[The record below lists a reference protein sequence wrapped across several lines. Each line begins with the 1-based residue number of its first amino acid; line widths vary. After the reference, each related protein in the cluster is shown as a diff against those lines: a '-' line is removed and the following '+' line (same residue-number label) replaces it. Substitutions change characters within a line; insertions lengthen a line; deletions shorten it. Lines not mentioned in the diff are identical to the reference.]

1 MLTHL
6 NMYEKDG
13 QTHQQNQ
20 DIRGFKIFQSA
31 LQHLNLAFGTRHNT
45 LYCLRDAAH
54 MLLVM
59 ASSNGYANGARDLGS
74 PGIRMPSGS
83 WLLKKLR
90 IIKQDKMNRFCDQMM
105 HDTVNTACRS
115 MRRRI
120 SNETAVAAIDKHKI
134 PHHDKNP
141 DLKHLIQSKYESG
154 TYRFESYMTS
164 KIVQGGKE
172 ANLCF
177 SPVTRGT
184 SNGEFVRKTIKK
196 CSKLHLGIN
205 LYLLDREFYAT
216 DVMRTVRSLHRH
228 FIMPAKKN
236 AGIKRAIV
244 QHAQGKRG
252 DVSRYTIKSGSEKF
266 TFNLVLIRD
275 DARKKDGTMFD
286 RYHAFAT
293 SLPYENERDVVKYIP
308 EQYKKRWGIETGY
321 RSAKSV
327 RARTASRNPSVR
339 MLLFVLS
346 LVINNIWIG
355 LRRTVCRQRYHVTLA
370 GVLNRMIRVFAEYVY
385 ARWPPPIG

>member
-6 NMYEKDG
+6 DLHRKDG

-20 DIRGFKIFQSA
+20 DIRGLKIFQSA
-31 LQHLNLAFGTRHNT
+31 LRRLNLAFGTRHNT
-45 LYCLRDAAH
+45 LYGLGDAAH
-54 MLLVM
+54 MLLLVM

-90 IIKQDKMNRFCDQMM
+90 ITRPDKMNRFCDQMI
-105 HDTVNTACRS
+105 HDTANAACRD
-115 MRRRI
+115 MRRRGGN
-120 SNETAVAAIDKHKI
+120 SETTAAAIDKHRI

-141 DLKHLIQSKYESG
+141 DLRRLIQSKYESG

-177 SPVTRGT
+177 SPVTRGIF
-184 SNGEFVRKTIKK
+184 NGEFVRKTVEK
-196 CSKLHLGIN
+196 CSKLRLGIG
-205 LYLLDREFYAT
+205 LCLLDREFYAT
-216 DVMRTVRSLHRH
+216 DVMQAVRSLHRH

-244 QHAQGKRG
+244 QHAQGRRG
-252 DVSRYTIKSGSEKF
+252 DVSQYTMQSGSEKF

-275 DARKKDGTMFD
+275 DAGKKDGTNMFD
-286 RYHAFAT
+286 RYRAFAT
-293 SLPYENERDVVKYIP
+293 SLPCENEGDVIRYIP
-308 EQYKKRWGIETGY
+308 EQYKRRWGMEAGY
-321 RSAKSV
+321 RSAKSI
-327 RARTASRNPSVR
+327 RPHTSSRNPSVR

-346 LVINNIWIG
+346 LVLNNIWIG
-355 LRRTVCRQRYHVTLA
+355 LRRTAGRQRYHVTLA
-370 GVLNRMIRVFAEYVY
+370 GILNRMIHAFVTCQ
-385 ARWPPPIG
+385 